1 MGSAFTPVHNNRR
14 TVSPMPN
21 NSMHV
26 VRQRRSSKRTRQ
38 ASSLHQMNILTE
50 QNSSSIPMRKISEED
65 ERTADTAPDHIS
77 TSDASEADTNN
88 SQPPLLDFVGATCS
102 ASAWFTSCFPCAVVD
117 INDSDD
123 YVVDKISREN
133 AMNVMYNNNLQ
144 ASPGNNSLAVTPESS
159 PMKPGEISGGKEN
172 DVMYISVSPNDGS
185 IHNIPSVI
193 EEDGSDEDA
202 DMVSLDEVSLEE
214 NDLPQKGLGIDMPI
228 LEEPTD
234 VVMDNTGSEPQISS
248 PPKKK
253 RLSMRKLFG
262 KKSKA

>member
-21 NSMHV
+21 NSSTHE
-26 VRQRRSSKRTRQ
+26 VRQRQRPSKRVRQ
-38 ASSLHQMNILTE
+38 VSSLQQMQ

-88 SQPPLLDFVGATCS
+88 SQPPLLDFVGATCL

-159 PMKPGEISGGKEN
+159 PVKPGENSGTKEN
-172 DVMYISVSPNDGS
+172 DVMYISVSPSDGS

-193 EEDGSDEDA
+193 EEDGSDEDLE
-202 DMVSLDEVSLEE
+202 MDEVSLEE
-214 NDLPQKGLGIDMPI
+214 DLPRKGLGIDMPV
-228 LEEPTD
+228 LEEATD
-234 VVMDNTGSEPQISS
+234 VVMDNTGSGEPQISS

-262 KKSKA
+262 KKNKA